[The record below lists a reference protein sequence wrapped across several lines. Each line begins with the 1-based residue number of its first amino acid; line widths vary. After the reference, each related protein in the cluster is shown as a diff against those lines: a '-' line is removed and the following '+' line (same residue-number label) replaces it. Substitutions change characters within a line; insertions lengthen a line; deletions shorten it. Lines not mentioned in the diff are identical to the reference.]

1 MLVDTP
7 YSMGCYKVHLDL
19 QANPPSSTQMSDLS
33 PAKCLFHCLTENSN
47 QRYAG
52 NGRRIFYRFVY
63 HINNMLYD
71 SENNIQKHSIFLF
84 NQDYGREMSVFAMKS
99 LRTLRLNTFKT
110 S

>member
-33 PAKCLFHCLTENSN
+33 PAKCLFHCLTENDN

-52 NGRRIFYRFVY
+52 KGRCVLMAIFY
-63 HINNMLYD
+63 HIN
-71 SENNIQKHSIFLF
+71 IRVAQKPKPIRFLNF
-84 NQDYGREMSVFAMKS
+84 GQFWKALIKCN
-99 LRTLRLNTFKT
+99 
-110 S
+110 

>member
-7 YSMGCYKVHLDL
+7 YSMGCYIVHLDL
-19 QANPPSSTQMSDLS
+19 QANPPSSTSMSDLS

-63 HINNMLYD
+63 HINMLYD
-71 SENNIQKHSIFLF
+71 SENNIQNIQYSYLTRIMEGK
-84 NQDYGREMSVFAMKS
+84 
-99 LRTLRLNTFKT
+99 
-110 S
+110 

>member
-33 PAKCLFHCLTENSN
+33 PAKCLFHCLTESDT

-52 NGRRIFYRFVY
+52 NGRCVLMAIFY
-63 HINNMLYD
+63 HINIYD
-71 SENNIQKHSIFLF
+71 LENIIQDYSIFYL
-84 NQDYGREMSVFAMKS
+84 NQDYGTEISVFAMMS
-99 LRTLRLNTFKT
+99 LLTLPLNTFKT
-110 S
+110 N

>member
-19 QANPPSSTQMSDLS
+19 QANPPSSTTMSDLS

-52 NGRRIFYRFVY
+52 NGRRIFYRFELKVM
-63 HINNMLYD
+63 HNMTQKITYK
-71 SENNIQKHSIFLF
+71 NIQYSYLTRIMEGK
-84 NQDYGREMSVFAMKS
+84 
-99 LRTLRLNTFKT
+99 
-110 S
+110 